1 MEVGDKREVMVSLS
15 GPGGPFEQNF
25 FIKIAEKQ
33 KEKKTKDD
41 KEDKPDMVG
50 LPELVLCY
58 EKKTEDGNE
67 VTWDEVNAA
76 TGQDMEHSEVVCIGA
91 SDNTLEKIFINMESS
106 VLMNFRSKNK
116 NQNEEQIQITNKKY
130 YTSVYFHVLFL
141 YTITLNR
148 KFRITNEEKEDIDV
162 GTYLK
167 DIFSNFYTTF
177 ILNYGSDVLLESIA
191 E

>member
-1 MEVGDKREVMVSLS
+1 
-15 GPGGPFEQNF
+15 
-25 FIKIAEKQ
+25 
-33 KEKKTKDD
+33 
-41 KEDKPDMVG
+41 
-50 LPELVLCY
+50 
-58 EKKTEDGNE
+58 
-67 VTWDEVNAA
+67 VTWDDVNAA

-91 SDNTLEKIFINMESS
+91 SDNTLEKIFIIMESS